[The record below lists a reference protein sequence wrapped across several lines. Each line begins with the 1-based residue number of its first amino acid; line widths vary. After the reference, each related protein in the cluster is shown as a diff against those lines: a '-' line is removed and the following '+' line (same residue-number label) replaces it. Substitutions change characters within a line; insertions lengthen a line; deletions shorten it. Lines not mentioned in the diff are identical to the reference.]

1 MMRRRDV
8 DAAVAALGAAQPR
21 ASSTRLGEARNAAM
35 RCSASCRAACTSA
48 LRDESLGGLIDIGF
62 DGYAIGGL
70 SVGEP
75 KEDMLR
81 ILRTPRRG
89 CRATGRAT

>member
-1 MMRRRDV
+1 MY
-8 DAAVAALGAAQPR
+8 
-21 ASSTRLGEARNAAM
+21 EH
-35 RCSASCRAACTSA
+35 
-48 LRDESLGGLIDIGF
+48 LREESLNALAKIDF

-81 ILRTPRRG
+81 ILNFYRTKCPPINRVI
-89 CRATGRAT
+89 

>member
-1 MMRRRDV
+1 MFES
-8 DAAVAALGAAQPR
+8 Q
-21 ASSTRLGEARNAAM
+21 
-35 RCSASCRAACTSA
+35 
-48 LRDESLGGLIDIGF
+48 RDESLDGLTRIGF

-81 ILRTPRRG
+81 ILAHVAPRLPTPQPRYLMG
-89 CRATGRAT
+89 VGTPEDLLDGIAAASTCSTA